1 MSESYVESFLPELSV
16 IMAPMAGAG
25 GPVFRRIALEF
36 GSAYV
41 ITPLTSAEGLIRDD
55 ASAWHLA
62 KQFTYDAPRAVQIFG
77 SNSQSMVKAAKRLED
92 TGERLIDLNF
102 GCPAR
107 RIVGNSAGSAMLRDL
122 KNLETV
128 TRAVCKAVAI
138 PVTAKIRLGWSRASI
153 NVLETVHILEDS
165 GVAAITIHARTKTDS
180 PATPPSW
187 EWIQKAVESVRIP
200 IIGNG
205 GIRSPDDAANLTN
218 TTGCHAVMI
227 GRAAVGRPWLIRQ
240 SWDVLHGKNPESD
253 PSERQR
259 LAIARRHVSLQK
271 ELDPREDDFPDTRGV
286 VSAYIRGLP
295 GARRMRPTI
304 FATKSYDELLDVID
318 ERCGIDE

>member
-1 MSESYVESFLPELSV
+1 MSESYRNIFLPRNSV
-16 IMAPMAGAG
+16 LMAPMAGAG

-41 ITPLTSAEGLIRDD
+41 ITPLISAEGLVREDD
-55 ASAWHLA
+55 GSWKLA
-62 KQFTYDAPRAVQIFG
+62 KKYSFDKPRAVQIFG
-77 SNSQSMVKAAKRLED
+77 SNPSSMADAAKRLED
-92 TGERLIDLNF
+92 IGENLIDLNF

-107 RIVGNSAGSAMLRDL
+107 RIVGNNAGSAILRNLTDL
-122 KNLETV
+122 ERIARIV
-128 TRAVCKAVAI
+128 CQAVSV

-153 NVLETVHILEDS
+153 NVLETVRILADC
-165 GVAAITIHARTKTDS
+165 GVEAIAIHARTKTDS

-187 EWIQKAVESVRIP
+187 EWIGKAVESVPIP

-205 GIRSPDDAANLTN
+205 GIRSYDDTARMVK

-240 SWDVLHGKNPESD
+240 SLDILHGRNPEPD
-253 PSERQR
+253 PPEHQR
-259 LAIARRHVSLQK
+259 LAIARNHVLLQK
-271 ELDPREDDFPDTRGV
+271 NFDPDAKDFPDTRGI

-295 GARRMRPTI
+295 GARRIRPKI
-304 FATKSYDELLDVID
+304 FATKSYDELIHVIGG
-318 ERCGIDE
+318 R